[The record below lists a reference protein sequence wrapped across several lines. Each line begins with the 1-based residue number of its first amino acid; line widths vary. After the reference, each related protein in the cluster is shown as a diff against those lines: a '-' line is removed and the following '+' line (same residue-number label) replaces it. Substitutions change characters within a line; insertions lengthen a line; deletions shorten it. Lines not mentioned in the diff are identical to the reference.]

1 LKNFTRHIGRAL
13 NIYSNSTVKPVLLVT
28 GSSGIAAATARM
40 WAAAD
45 NPVFVVGINRDE
57 CCTLASELADA
68 DFAVADVRDEAAVR
82 DAVAACVKRFGSL
95 HALFNVAGI
104 SARSVGDAPLHA
116 CTTEAWDTAMDVNA
130 KGTFLMCRE
139 VLAHW
144 TKNTQGGVILN
155 MGSVT
160 ARHPQRDYF
169 ATAAYA
175 ASKGAIETMSVS
187 AAAYYAPCGIRVNV
201 IAPGLVRTPMSVR
214 AQANQEIMQYMTEKQ
229 PLTKGILSAE
239 DVAKTACFLLGN
251 NSSPITGQIV
261 AVDGGWAVSG

>member
-1 LKNFTRHIGRAL
+1 MKE
-13 NIYSNSTVKPVLLVT
+13 VLLVT

-40 WAAAD
+40 WAAE
-45 NPVFVVGINRDE
+45 NPVFVVGVNRNE
-57 CCTLASELADA
+57 CQLLASQFGEA

-82 DAVAACVKRFGSL
+82 DAVSACVRRFGTI

-104 SARSVGDAPLHA
+104 SARSVGDGPLHL
-116 CTTEAWDTAMDVNA
+116 CTAEAWDTVMDVNA

-144 TKNTQGGVILN
+144 TKNTRSGVILN

-160 ARHPQRDYF
+160 ARHPQRDHF

-187 AAAYYAPCGIRVNV
+187 AAAYYAPYGIRVNV
-201 IAPGLVRTPMSVR
+201 IAPGLVRTPMSAR
-214 AQANQEIMQYMTEKQ
+214 AQANEQIMEYITHKQ
-229 PLTKGILSAE
+229 PLTKGILSPE
-239 DVAKTACFLLGN
+239 DVAKTACFLLRQD
-251 NSSPITGQIV
+251 SSPITGQIV
-261 AVDGGWAVSG
+261 IVDGGWAVSE

>member
-1 LKNFTRHIGRAL
+1 MKE
-13 NIYSNSTVKPVLLVT
+13 VLLVT

-40 WAAAD
+40 WAAE
-45 NPVFVVGINRDE
+45 NPVFVVGVNRNE
-57 CCTLASELADA
+57 CQLLASQFGEA

-82 DAVAACVKRFGSL
+82 DAVSACVKRFGTI

-104 SARSVGDAPLHA
+104 SARSLGDGPLHL
-116 CTTEAWDTAMDVNA
+116 CTTEAWDTVMDVNA

-144 TKNTQGGVILN
+144 TKNTRSGVILN

-160 ARHPQRDYF
+160 ARHPQRDHF

-187 AAAYYAPCGIRVNV
+187 AAAYYAPYGIRVNV
-201 IAPGLVRTPMSVR
+201 IAPGLVRTPMSAR
-214 AQANQEIMQYMTEKQ
+214 AQANEQIMEYITHKQ
-229 PLTKGILSAE
+229 PLTKGILSPE
-239 DVAKTACFLLGN
+239 DVAKTACFLLRQACA
-251 NSSPITGQIV
+251 PITGQIV
-261 AVDGGWAVSG
+261 TVDGGWAVSE